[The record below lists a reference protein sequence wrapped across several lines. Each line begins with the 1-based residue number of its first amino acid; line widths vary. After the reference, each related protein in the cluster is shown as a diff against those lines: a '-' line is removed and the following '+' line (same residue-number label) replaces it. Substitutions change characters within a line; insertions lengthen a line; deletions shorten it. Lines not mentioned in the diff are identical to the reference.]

1 MRTRVSAVE
10 REMKEPLWYTRLM
23 GLGLGEWS
31 EAAVDLTMGKV
42 EGTREVRRTMESERL
57 ERMVNLMAIVRIYQ

>member
-1 MRTRVSAVE
+1 
-10 REMKEPLWYTRLM
+10 M

-57 ERMVNLMAIVRIYQ
+57 ERMVNLMAIARIYQ